1 MNEIILR
8 KDSAIET
15 RREISQKCDLS
26 TLNTIERNIYTAS
39 TEKAVKEISDSNLVE
54 QTARMF
60 KMIAYD
66 VGYIIPKDAM
76 WQYVQTRLLEIIKKY
91 YGDMT
96 LSDVKM
102 AFELASIGE
111 LDNYLPR
118 DSRGNPERHHYQQFN
133 ADYFSRIL
141 NAYRKK
147 QNDVFDKV
155 FKALP
160 RKDTPERVVQ
170 YYERA
175 RMERNRNIYLR
186 YKYTGKAEFI
196 LSDETFLYDWLSVK
210 GLANEITATE
220 SDRKQAYNRFL
231 KRVADGFVNKDMA
244 FFVSR
249 QGTKSKEID
258 FTAYEIARRREIINT
273 FDRMIRDEIQIDKLI
288 R

>member
-1 MNEIILR
+1 MNEIVLR
-8 KDSAIET
+8 NGSAVET
-15 RREISQKCDLS
+15 RREIAQKFDLS
-26 TLNTIERNIYTAS
+26 ALNTIERDIYAAS
-39 TEKAVKEISDSNLVE
+39 TEKAVKEIYDTELVSS
-54 QTARMF
+54 TARMF

-66 VGYIIPKDAM
+66 VGYNIPEKAM
-76 WQYVQTRLLEIIKKY
+76 WQYVQTRLLEILKKY

-160 RKDTPERVVQ
+160 RKNTPAGVVR

-175 RMERNRNIYLR
+175 RLERNRKIYLR
-186 YKYTGKAEFI
+186 YKYTGKAEFV
-196 LSDETFLYDWLSVK
+196 LSDETFLYDWLSGK
-210 GLANEITATE
+210 GLADEITATE
-220 SDRKQAYNRFL
+220 SDRKQAYNRFM

-244 FFVSR
+244 FYVSR

-273 FDRMIRDEIQIDKLI
+273 FDRMIRDEIQIDSLI
-288 R
+288 

>member
-1 MNEIILR
+1 MNEIVLR
-8 KDSAIET
+8 NGSAVET
-15 RREISQKCDLS
+15 RREIAQKFDLS
-26 TLNTIERNIYTAS
+26 ALNAIERDIYAAS
-39 TEKAVKEISDSNLVE
+39 TEKAVKEISDTELVSS
-54 QTARMF
+54 TARMF

-66 VGYIIPKDAM
+66 VGYNIPEKAM
-76 WQYVQTRLLEIIKKY
+76 WQYVQTRLLEILKKY

-102 AFELASIGE
+102 AFELASIGK

-155 FKALP
+155 FKTLP
-160 RKDTPERVVQ
+160 RKETPAGVVR
-170 YYERA
+170 YYERV
-175 RMERNRNIYLR
+175 RMERNRTIYLR

-196 LSDETFLYDWLSVK
+196 LSDETFLYDWLSGK

-220 SDRKQAYNRFL
+220 SDRKQAHNRFL

-244 FFVSR
+244 FYVSR
-249 QGTKSKEID
+249 QGTKSKELD

-273 FDRMIRDEIQIDKLI
+273 FDRMIRDEIQIDSLI
-288 R
+288 